1 MVSHSDIATR
11 RRATWL
17 RWVLPTIIVGL
28 IIVGRLFCFVYRQP
42 TPSGSSYHLMSRI
55 AQPHRGDNVLLTLT
69 ADSLAGSKLM
79 LRVVGEPSDTL
90 CFTEGKLLVLGK
102 MCIRDRPHRGDD
114 VLLTLTSDSLAGSK
128 LMLRVVGEPSDTLRF
143 AEGKL
148 LVLGKRGRQTFI
160 MPLPLSLIHI

>member
-1 MVSHSDIATR
+1 MV
-11 RRATWL
+11 
-17 RWVLPTIIVGL
+17 GF

-90 CFTEGKLLVLGK
+90 
-102 MCIRDRPHRGDD
+102 
-114 VLLTLTSDSLAGSK
+114 
-128 LMLRVVGEPSDTLRF
+128 RF

-160 MPLPLSLIHI
+160 MPLPQPLQQSSYEVILAADEYWLLAKPPLTAETIDSRHLGPIHRSAITATVIW

>member
-1 MVSHSDIATR
+1 MASHSDIATK

-17 RWVLPTIIVGL
+17 RWVLPMIMVGL
-28 IIVGRLFCFVYRQP
+28 IIVGRLFFFVYRQP
-42 TPSGSSYHLMSRI
+42 TPSGTSYHLMSRI

-90 CFTEGKLLVLGK
+90 RFT
-102 MCIRDRPHRGDD
+102 
-114 VLLTLTSDSLAGSK
+114 
-128 LMLRVVGEPSDTLRF
+128 
-143 AEGKL
+143 EGKL

-160 MPLPLSLIHI
+160 MPLPQPLQQSTYEVVLAADEYWLLAKPPLTAETIDSRHLGPIHRSAITATVIW

>member
-17 RWVLPTIIVGL
+17 RWGLPTIIVVL
-28 IIVGRLFCFVYRQP
+28 IIVGRLIFFVYRQP
-42 TPSGSSYHLMSRI
+42 TPSGTSYHLMSRI
-55 AQPHRGDNVLLTLT
+55 TQPYRGDDVLLKLT

-90 CFTEGKLLVLGK
+90 RFT
-102 MCIRDRPHRGDD
+102 
-114 VLLTLTSDSLAGSK
+114 
-128 LMLRVVGEPSDTLRF
+128 
-143 AEGKL
+143 EGKL

-160 MPLPLSLIHI
+160 MPLPQPLQRSTYEVVLAADEYWLLAKPPLTAETIDSRHLGPIHRSEISATVIW